1 MRFRLPVRLL
11 DRYVL
16 VTWTRI
22 FLMTALGFPLI
33 QVIIDLA
40 DNFDKW
46 IRVGLTSK
54 EIALSYAYAIPGFA
68 FEVLPASVLFA
79 TLFTIGALSRNTE
92 LTAAKASG
100 VSFHRLL
107 APLLIAAAL
116 TTVLGVVLGE
126 LAPGATARSLELQRA
141 RATPTRNSKYN
152 FVYRADEGWVYTI
165 RSLDVRTRALRG
177 LMFERQGASP
187 EFPTLAITADSATW
201 DSTAGHWRLWQGTSR
216 ILAGAGDEQAFTFRS
231 ASLGVMREGPDE
243 LVLEPKRPEEMRYA
257 ELGRY
262 IGALKRAGNDPSKL
276 EVDQALK
283 IVLPVTCFIIA
294 IFGAPMG
301 LTAPRSGA
309 AIGIAIGLATTVVFL
324 TMVQLSRA
332 VGISGILPPIV
343 AAWLPSVL
351 FLSIGG
357 VLLARART

>member
-1 MRFRLPVRLL
+1 MKFHLPVRLL

-16 VTWTRI
+16 STWARI

-40 DNFDKW
+40 DNFDRW
-46 IRVGLTSK
+46 IRIGLTWR
-54 EIALSYAYAIPGFA
+54 EVALSYAFAIPGYA
-68 FEVLPASVLFA
+68 FEVLPAAVLFA

-100 VSFHRLL
+100 VSFHRILV
-107 APLLIAAAL
+107 PILIAAL
-116 TTVLGVVLGE
+116 GSTLLGVVLGE
-126 LAPGATARSLELQRA
+126 LAPWTTKRSLELQKA
-141 RATPTRNSKYN
+141 RATPARTSKYN

-165 RSLDVRTRALRG
+165 RALDLRSRALRG
-177 LMFERQGASP
+177 LLFERQGAGP
-187 EFPTLAITADSATW
+187 EFPTLAVTADSATW
-201 DSTAGHWRLWQGTSR
+201 DSLAGHWRIWHGTSR
-216 ILAGAGDEQAFTFRS
+216 MISAAGDEKAFVFRS
-231 ASLGVMREGPDE
+231 ARLAVMREQPTE
-243 LVLEPKRPEEMRYA
+243 LVQEAKRPEEMRYA

-262 IGALKRAGNDPSKL
+262 IGALKRAGNDASKL

-301 LTAPRSGA
+301 LTAPRSGT
-309 AIGIAIGLATTVVFL
+309 AIGIAIGLASTVTFL

-332 VGISGILPPIV
+332 VGISGIVPPLV
-343 AAWLPSVL
+343 AAWLPSAL
-351 FLSIGG
+351 FLSIGA

>member
-1 MRFRLPVRLL
+1 MRIGLL
-11 DRYVL
+11 DRYVFG
-16 VTWTRI
+16 TWARI

-40 DNFDKW
+40 DNFEKLL
-46 IRVGLTSK
+46 RAGLGTK
-54 EIALSYAYAIPGFA
+54 EILVSYAFAIPGFA
-68 FEVLPASVLFA
+68 FEVLPAAVLFA

-107 APLLIAAAL
+107 IPILIGAVGV
-116 TTVLGVVLGE
+116 TGLGLALGE
-126 LAPGATARSLELQRA
+126 IAPGATARSLELQKSK
-141 RATPTRNSKYN
+141 ATPSRSSKFN

-165 RSLDVRTRALRG
+165 RTLDLRSRTLRG
-177 LMFERQGASP
+177 LLFERQGQGA

-201 DSTAGHWRLWQGTSR
+201 DTTAAHWRLWRGRSR
-216 ILAGAGDEQAFTFRS
+216 MISAAGDEQTFAFRS
-231 ASLGVMREGPDE
+231 ARLGVMREQPDE
-243 LVLEPKRPEEMRYA
+243 LLLEPKKPEEMRYA

-262 IGALKRAGNDPSKL
+262 IGALKRAGNDASKL

-309 AIGIAIGLATTVVFL
+309 AVGIAIGLGSTVAFL
-324 TMVQLSRA
+324 TMIQLSRA
-332 VGISGILPPIV
+332 VGISGFMPPIM
-343 AAWLPSVL
+343 AAWLPSIL

-357 VLLARART
+357 VLLLKARS

>member
-1 MRFRLPVRLL
+1 MRIRLPVRLL

-16 VTWTRI
+16 TTWTRI

-46 IRVGLTSK
+46 IRYELTAR

-68 FEVLPASVLFA
+68 FEVLPAAVLFA

-107 APLLIAAAL
+107 VPILLAAAGA
-116 TTVLGVVLGE
+116 TTLGVLLGE
-126 LAPGATARSLELQRA
+126 LAPGATARSLELQKA

-165 RSLDVRTRALRG
+165 RALDLRTRALRG
-177 LMFERQGASP
+177 LLFERQGAGP

-216 ILAGAGDEQAFTFRS
+216 IISAAGDEQAFRFRG
-231 ASLGVMREGPDE
+231 ARLGVMREQPNE
-243 LVLEPKRPEEMRYA
+243 LVLEAKKPEEMRYA
-257 ELGRY
+257 ELSRY
-262 IGALKRAGNDPSKL
+262 IGALKRAGNDASKL
-276 EVDQALK
+276 EVDLALK

-301 LTAPRSGA
+301 LTAPRSGT
-309 AIGIAIGLATTVVFL
+309 AIGIAIGLGSTVAFL
-324 TMVQLSRA
+324 TMIQLSRA
-332 VGISGILPPIV
+332 VGISGFVPPIV

-351 FLSIGG
+351 FLSIGR
-357 VLLARART
+357 VLLARARS

>member
-1 MRFRLPVRLL
+1 MALRVWLL

-16 VTWTRI
+16 GTWTRI

-46 IRVGLTSK
+46 IRYGLTSK
-54 EIALSYAYAIPGFA
+54 EIALSYAYAMPGYT
-68 FEVLPASVLFA
+68 FEILPAAVLFA

-100 VSFHRLL
+100 VSFHRILAPILL
-107 APLLIAAAL
+107 AAL
-116 TTVLGVVLGE
+116 ATSLLGVALGE
-126 LAPGATARSLELQRA
+126 LAPGATARSLELQKA
-141 RATPTRNSKYN
+141 RTAPARTSKYN
-152 FVYRADEGWVYTI
+152 FVYRADEGWVYT
-165 RSLDVRTRALRG
+165 VRALELRTKSLRG
-177 LMFERQGASP
+177 LLFERQGAGP
-187 EFPTLAITADSATW
+187 DFPTLAVTADSATW
-201 DSTAGHWRLWQGTSR
+201 DSTAGHWRLWQGRTR
-216 ILAGAGDEQAFTFRS
+216 ILAGTGAEASFSFRG
-231 ASLGVMREGPDE
+231 ARLRVMREPPAE
-243 LVLEPKRPEEMRYA
+243 LVLEAKRPEEMRYR

-262 IGALKRAGNDPSKL
+262 IGALKRAGNDASKL

-309 AIGIAIGLATTVVFL
+309 AIGIAIGLGTTIAFL
-324 TMVQLSRA
+324 TMIQLSRA
-332 VGISGILPPIV
+332 IGISGFVPPVV
-343 AAWLPSVL
+343 AAWLPSAL
-351 FLSIGG
+351 FLTIGG
-357 VLLARART
+357 VLLARARS

>member
-1 MRFRLPVRLL
+1 MRLRPRLL

-16 VTWTRI
+16 GTWTRI

-40 DNFDKW
+40 DNFEKLL
-46 IRVGLTSK
+46 RNGLGMK
-54 EIALSYAYAIPGFA
+54 QIAISYAYAMPGFA
-68 FEVLPASVLFA
+68 FEVLPAAVLFA
-79 TLFTIGALSRNTE
+79 TLFTIGGLSRNTE

-100 VSFHRLL
+100 VSFARLL
-107 APLLIAAAL
+107 VPILFGAVAATGMGL
-116 TTVLGVVLGE
+116 VLGE
-126 LAPGATARSLELQRA
+126 MAPGATAKSLTMQQSRTA
-141 RATPTRNSKYN
+141 PVRTSKFN

-165 RSLDVRTRALRG
+165 RTLDIRAKALRG
-177 LMFERQGASP
+177 LLFERQGSGA
-187 EFPTLAITADSATW
+187 EFPTLAVTADSAVW
-201 DSTAGHWRLWQGTSR
+201 DSVASGWRLWHGRSR
-216 ILAGAGDEQAFTFRS
+216 VLSGAGVEQTFGFRS
-231 ASLGVMREGPDE
+231 ARLAVMREPPSDLLIE
-243 LVLEPKRPEEMRYA
+243 AKRPEEMRYA

-262 IGALKRAGNDPSKL
+262 ISALKRAGNDASKL

-301 LTAPRSGA
+301 LTAPRAGA
-309 AIGIAIGLATTVVFL
+309 AIGIAIGLGSTIAFL
-324 TMVQLSRA
+324 TMIQLSRA
-332 VGISGILPPIV
+332 VGISGFVPPIV

-357 VLLARART
+357 VLLARARS

>member
-1 MRFRLPVRLL
+1 MKFGRLL

-16 VTWTRI
+16 GTWVRI
-22 FLMTALGFPLI
+22 FLMTAFGFPLI

-40 DNFDKW
+40 DSFDKL
-46 IRVGLTSK
+46 IRNGLTGK
-54 EIALSYAYAIPGFA
+54 EIAVSYAYALPGFA

-107 APLLIAAAL
+107 VPIFGAAIMA
-116 TTVLGVVLGE
+116 TVLGAVLGE
-126 LAPGATARSLELQRA
+126 LAPGATARSVEMQQSRTA
-141 RATPTRNSKYN
+141 PVRSSKYN
-152 FVYRADEGWVYTI
+152 FVYRADDGWVYTI
-165 RSLDVRTRALRG
+165 RALDLRTKALRG
-177 LMFERQGASP
+177 LLFERQGAG
-187 EFPTLAITADSATW
+187 EFPTLAVTADSATW
-201 DSTAGHWRLWQGTSR
+201 DSTGTHWRLWGGTSR
-216 ILAGAGDEQAFTFRS
+216 ILAGSGEEQAFTFRS
-231 ASLGVMREGPDE
+231 ARLRVMREPPAE
-243 LVLEPKRPEEMRYA
+243 LVLDAKKPEEMRYA

-262 IGALKRAGNDPSKL
+262 IGALRRAGNDASKL

-283 IVLPVTCFIIA
+283 VVLPVTCIIIA

-309 AIGIAIGLATTVVFL
+309 AIGLAIGLGSTIAFL
-324 TMVQLSRA
+324 TMIQLSRA
-332 VGISGILPPIV
+332 VGISGVVPPIV
-343 AAWLPSVL
+343 AAWLPSFL

-357 VLLARART
+357 VLLYRART

>member
-1 MRFRLPVRLL
+1 MRIL

-16 VTWTRI
+16 TTWTRI

-46 IRVGLTSK
+46 IRNGLTWK

-68 FEVLPASVLFA
+68 FEVLPAAVLFA

-107 APLLIAAAL
+107 APILFAAL
-116 TTVLGVVLGE
+116 ATTGLGVLLGE
-126 LAPGATARSLELQRA
+126 LAPGATARSLELQKA
-141 RATPTRNSKYN
+141 RAAPVRTSKYN
-152 FVYRADEGWVYTI
+152 FVYRADEGWVYTVRALEL
-165 RSLDVRTRALRG
+165 RSKVLRG
-177 LMFERQGASP
+177 LLFERQGTGP
-187 EFPTLAITADSATW
+187 EFPTLAVTADSATY
-201 DSTAGHWRLWQGTSR
+201 DSTAGHWRLWRGRSR
-216 ILAGAGDEQAFTFRS
+216 IIGRTGDEASFSFRS
-231 ASLGVMREGPDE
+231 ARLRVMREPAAE
-243 LVLEPKRPEEMRYA
+243 LVLDAKRPEEMRYA

-262 IGALKRAGNDPSKL
+262 IGALKRAGNDASKL

-309 AIGIAIGLATTVVFL
+309 AIGIAIGLGTTIAFL
-324 TMVQLSRA
+324 TMIQLSRA
-332 VGISGILPPIV
+332 VGISGFVPPIV
-343 AAWLPSVL
+343 AAWLPSAL
-351 FLSIGG
+351 FLTIGG
-357 VLLARART
+357 VLLARARS

>member
-1 MRFRLPVRLL
+1 MRRAGIL
-11 DRYVL
+11 DRYVFS
-16 VTWTRI
+16 TWARI

-40 DNFDKW
+40 DNFEKLL
-46 IRVGLTSK
+46 RAGLGTK
-54 EIALSYAYAIPGFA
+54 AIAVSYAFAIPGFA
-68 FEVLPASVLFA
+68 FEVLPAAVLFA
-79 TLFTIGALSRNTE
+79 TLFTIGGLSRNTE

-100 VSFHRLL
+100 VPFHRLL
-107 APLLIAAAL
+107 VPILLGATAA
-116 TTVLGVVLGE
+116 TGLGLVLGE
-126 LAPGATARSLELQRA
+126 VAPGATAHSLELQKTQT
-141 RATPTRNSKYN
+141 TPSRSSKFN

-165 RSLDVRTRALRG
+165 RTLDLRARTLRG
-177 LMFERQGASP
+177 LLFERQGLGP
-187 EFPTLAITADSATW
+187 EFPTLAVSADSATW
-201 DSTAGHWRLWQGTSR
+201 DTTAAHWRLWQGRSR
-216 ILAGAGDEQAFTFRS
+216 MISGAGVEESFSFRS
-231 ASLGVMREGPDE
+231 AQLRVMREQPDE
-243 LVLEPKRPEEMRYA
+243 LLLEPKKPEEMRYA

-262 IGALKRAGNDPSKL
+262 IGALKRAGNDASKL

-309 AIGIAIGLATTVVFL
+309 AVGIAIGLGSTVAFL
-324 TMVQLSRA
+324 TMIQLSRA
-332 VGISGILPPIV
+332 VGISGFMPPLA

-357 VLLARART
+357 VLLAKARS